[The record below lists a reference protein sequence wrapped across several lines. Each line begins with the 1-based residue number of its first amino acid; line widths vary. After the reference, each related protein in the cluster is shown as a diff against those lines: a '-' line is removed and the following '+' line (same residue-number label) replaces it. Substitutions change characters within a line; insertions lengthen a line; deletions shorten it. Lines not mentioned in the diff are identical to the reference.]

1 MHDCWAAERL
11 AAGWTYDPI
20 FNDQQKQHPLL
31 KQYAL
36 FNDREKDV
44 YRNNIREAI
53 KAVQVWGWKIDR
65 KGGTNRS
72 LQEGLIIL

>member
-11 AAGWTYDPI
+11 AAGWTYDPV
-20 FNDQQKQHPLL
+20 FNDHEKKHPLL

-53 KAVQVWGWKIDR
+53 KAVQAR
-65 KGGTNRS
+65 LST
-72 LQEGLIIL
+72 